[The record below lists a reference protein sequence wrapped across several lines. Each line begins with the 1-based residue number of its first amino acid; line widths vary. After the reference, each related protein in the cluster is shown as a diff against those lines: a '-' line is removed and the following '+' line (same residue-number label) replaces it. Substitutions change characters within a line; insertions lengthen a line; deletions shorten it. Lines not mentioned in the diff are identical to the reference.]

1 MSFIANGYV
10 FKLDFFEGVLLA
22 IHCALA
28 QQERSPTIKY
38 WSYYSIVNFWDTEI
52 AQSEVSNLTTQSSIK
67 NGVCIENAVSFYR
80 TKNPTRANDGETA
93 TLSIYHDS

>member
-10 FKLDFFEGVLLA
+10 FKPDFFEGILLA
-22 IHCALA
+22 IHCTLA

-38 WSYYSIVNFWDTEI
+38 WSYYSIVNIWDTEI
-52 AQSEVSNLTTQSSIK
+52 AQSEVSNLTQSSIK
-67 NGVCIENAVSFYR
+67 NDVCIENAVSFYR
-80 TKNPTRANDGETA
+80 TKNPTGANNGETA